1 VDDEIESSGVDG
13 KEVRADDAVLEE
25 DGGAVNLM
33 KGILPPRAGIT
44 YRIINWKSGK

>member
-1 VDDEIESSGVDG
+1 VDDEIDSSGVGG

-33 KGILPPRAGIT
+33 KGILLPSAGNT
-44 YRIINWKSGK
+44 